1 MEYSYL
7 QQPSFDSSCNLSGM
21 PASESASQS
30 FYRYEAIRMIRIIR
44 MIVMM
49 TIFLFQ

>member
-30 FYRYEAIRMIRIIR
+30 FYRYEALRRIRR
-44 MIVMM
+44 IVMV
-49 TIFLFQ
+49 TILLFQ

>member
-21 PASESASQS
+21 PASESTSQS
-30 FYRYEAIRMIRIIR
+30 FYRY
-44 MIVMM
+44 
-49 TIFLFQ
+49 